1 MTNWRE
7 RGYVPPSDGE
17 ESDSDLSTQEPI
29 PPHYNGNLAVSCS
42 TQQITRDAVQSATP
56 GRDDRAN
63 PSAVQSSQ
71 ITARERIQTLDLSN
85 VPDGKDEVEEVDLD
99 SENGG
104 VAIQA
109 SNHSI

>member
-29 PPHYNGNLAVSCS
+29 PPHYNGNLDASCS
-42 TQQITRDAVQSATP
+42 SQQITRDAVQPATT

-71 ITARERIQTLDLSN
+71 VTARERIQTLDLSN
-85 VPDGKDEVEEVDLD
+85 VRGGDDEVEEMDLD
-99 SENGG
+99 SEEGG
-104 VAIQA
+104 VTIQV
-109 SNHSI
+109 